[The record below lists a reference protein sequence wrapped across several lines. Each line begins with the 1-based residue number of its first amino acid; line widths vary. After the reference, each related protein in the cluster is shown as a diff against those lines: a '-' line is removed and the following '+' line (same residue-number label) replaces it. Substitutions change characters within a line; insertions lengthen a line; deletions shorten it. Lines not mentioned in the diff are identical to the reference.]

1 MEKLFTLVIFAVI
14 GGLWVV
20 LQAVSKAQARKA
32 AREHYD
38 RQGFDE
44 DFNLEPDEQAYE
56 FEEAPQEQPRPQP
69 VRAPAPRPKAVAAAP
84 APAPK
89 RHLPKARRGRSSYGR
104 FIKTNAQKA
113 IMMQEILGPPK
124 GLQ

>member
-1 MEKLFTLVIFAVI
+1 MEKLFGLLIFVVI
-14 GGLWVV
+14 GGLWLV
-20 LQAVSKAQARKA
+20 LQIVSKAQARKA

-44 DFNLEPDEQAYE
+44 DFNLEPDEQVYE
-56 FEEAPQEQPRPQP
+56 FEETPAPQP
-69 VRAPAPRPKAVAAAP
+69 VRAPAAPRPKAVAAAP
-84 APAPK
+84 SRPPERHTPK
-89 RHLPKARRGRSSYGR
+89 VRRSRNPYGR
-104 FIKTNAQKA
+104 FIKTNAQRA